1 MGIVKIP
8 GQKSIWSGIKL
19 FGLLLLSFVLLN
31 CNSENAFDCFQN
43 AGPIAREAV
52 SVADFTKITVYE
64 NVELVV
70 KQGDTLKVEVETGKY
85 LRDEVSVGVEEGR
98 LLLRDS
104 NSCNFTRKYGVTRVY
119 VTAPNIT
126 EIRSGTGLAV
136 TSDGVLSYPILK
148 LISESYVE
156 PEAGHTSGEFHL
168 EVDAQEISVISNGIS
183 YYNLKGNTVNF
194 NILFSAGDSRLEAE
208 ALIADNVTFNHRGSN
223 DIRVSPQLSL
233 KGVLRGTGDLVC
245 FTAPPIVEVEQLYKG
260 ALVFKP

>member
-1 MGIVKIP
+1 MGIVNNLGRKI
-8 GQKSIWSGIKL
+8 IWRGL
-19 FGLLLLSFVLLN
+19 NPVGVLLLGVLMLN

-43 AGPIAREAV
+43 SGPIEMEVV

-64 NVELVV
+64 NVQLIV
-70 KQGDTLKVEVETGKY
+70 KQGDTLKVAVETGRY
-85 LRDEVSVGVEEGR
+85 LRDEVSVTVKEGR

-136 TSDGVLSYPILK
+136 KSDGVLAFPKLK

-156 PEAGHTSGEFHL
+156 PEAGHTSGEFTM
-168 EVDAQEISVISNGIS
+168 EIDAQEVSIISNGIS
-183 YYNLKGNTVNF
+183 YFNLKGKTVDF

-208 ALIADNVTFNHRGSN
+208 ALLADNITFNHRGSN

-233 KGVLRGTGDLVC
+233 KGILRGTGDLVC

-260 ALVFKP
+260 ALIFKP